1 MSSTSRPALL
11 DQVKVHY
18 NPLIAER
25 KISAVEYNNVFVS
38 APQLAGV
45 KTNIVFYCTK
55 AVIDRLRAFLQTDD
69 YFPDHEK
76 AAKFEGVLYINRFHE
91 QQEWAMEEDRD
102 LWDQEVNDL
111 IDLCIGP
118 RSRNT
123 KR

>member
-45 KTNIVFYCTK
+45 KTNIEFYCTK